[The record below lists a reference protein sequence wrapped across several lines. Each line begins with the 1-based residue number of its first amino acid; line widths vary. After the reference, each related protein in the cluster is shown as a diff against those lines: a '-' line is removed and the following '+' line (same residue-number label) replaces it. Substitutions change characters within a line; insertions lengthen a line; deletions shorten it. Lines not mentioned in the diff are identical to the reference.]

1 MKYCHNCRREYPDGS
16 LYCANCGKPLQTRQ
30 ETRKNSINKIFPI
43 CAIAIIIFFVGYSL
57 SSLKTSRETL
67 ANAKNEK
74 WLQQY
79 YQDIEEKAT
88 YPDEWDL
95 SIVDSEKEYSGGS
108 YGHITGTVRNITED
122 KTISSFKVVVKLEDH
137 SGQII
142 GTDYDFFYG
151 TLGPGEETDFDI
163 MYEKPSRTVSDY
175 SLQIEEVS

>member
-79 YQDIEEKAT
+79 Y
-88 YPDEWDL
+88 
-95 SIVDSEKEYSGGS
+95 
-108 YGHITGTVRNITED
+108 
-122 KTISSFKVVVKLEDH
+122 
-137 SGQII
+137 
-142 GTDYDFFYG
+142 
-151 TLGPGEETDFDI
+151 
-163 MYEKPSRTVSDY
+163 
-175 SLQIEEVS
+175 

>member
-1 MKYCHNCRREYPDGS
+1 MDPFI
-16 LYCANCGKPLQTRQ
+16 AQ

-122 KTISSFKVVVKLEDH
+122 KTISSFKVVVKLA
-137 SGQII
+137 QIMI
-142 GTDYDFFYG
+142 SFTEL
-151 TLGPGEETDFDI
+151 LGR
-163 MYEKPSRTVSDY
+163 EKK
-175 SLQIEEVS
+175 QILILCMKNHREQSVIILYRLKR